1 MVRACCTAKLFAV
14 SCRKYFLV
22 NSENIKIESLKRV
35 VVVGTSCSGKTTL
48 AKNLAHALGVKH
60 IELDSIHWLPDWV
73 ERPNDEFRNLVEKE
87 VAADLWVLDG
97 NYSKTRD
104 IVWTRA
110 TAIIWLNYS
119 FPLVAYRAIHRTTRR
134 IFTRETLYSQNCETF
149 KKAFL
154 SKDSILLWVLTT
166 FHRRRRDYPLL
177 LQEVSGSEVKVFVF
191 QNPKKTK
198 EFLKRIHQINKTVKN

>member
-1 MVRACCTAKLFAV
+1 M
-14 SCRKYFLV
+14 
-22 NSENIKIESLKRV
+22 NSEDIKIESLKRI

-48 AKNLAHALGVKH
+48 AKNLVQALGVKH

-73 ERPNDEFRNLVEKE
+73 ERPNDEFRNLVKKE

-104 IVWTRA
+104 IVWKRA
-110 TAIIWLNYS
+110 TAIIWLNYP
-119 FPLVAYRAIHRTTRR
+119 FPLVAYRAVRRTTRR
-134 IFTRETLYSQNCETF
+134 VFTRETLYSQNRETF

-166 FHRRRRDYPLL
+166 FHRRRRDYPRL
-177 LQEVSGSEVKVFVF
+177 LQEISNSKIKVFVF

-198 EFLKRIHQINKTVKN
+198 EFLNRIYQTNKTVQN

>member
-1 MVRACCTAKLFAV
+1 
-14 SCRKYFLV
+14 V
-22 NSENIKIESLKRV
+22 NSQDIKNENLKRV

-48 AKNLAHALGVKH
+48 AKNLAQALGVKH

-73 ERPNDEFRNLVEKE
+73 ERPKEEFRNLVEKE
-87 VAADLWVLDG
+87 VAADLWILDG

-104 IVWTRA
+104 IVWKRA

-119 FPLVAYRAIHRTTRR
+119 FPLVALRAFRRTTHR
-134 IFTRETLYSQNCETF
+134 ILTQENLYSQNRETF
-149 KKAFL
+149 KQSFL

-166 FHRRRRDYPLL
+166 FHRRRRDYPPLL
-177 LQEVSGSEVKVFVF
+177 EEISSSEIKVIVF

>member
-1 MVRACCTAKLFAV
+1 M
-14 SCRKYFLV
+14 
-22 NSENIKIESLKRV
+22 NSEDVKIENLKRV
-35 VVVGTSCSGKTTL
+35 VVIGTSCSGKTTL

-110 TAIIWLNYS
+110 TAIVWLNYS
-119 FPLVAYRAIHRTTRR
+119 FPLVAYQALRRTAQR
-134 IFTRETLYSQNCETF
+134 IFTREILYSQNHETF
-149 KKAFL
+149 KQAFM
-154 SKDSILLWVLTT
+154 SRDSILLWVLTT
-166 FHRRRRDYPLL
+166 FHRLRRDYPLL

-198 EFLKRIHQINKTVKN
+198 EFLKRICQTNKTINN